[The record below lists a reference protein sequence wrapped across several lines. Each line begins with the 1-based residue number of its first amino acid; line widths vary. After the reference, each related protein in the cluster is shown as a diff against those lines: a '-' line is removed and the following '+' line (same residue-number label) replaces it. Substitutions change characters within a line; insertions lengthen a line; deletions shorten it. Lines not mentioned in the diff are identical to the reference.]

1 MLRLFK
7 TTDEAERDVLVRQI
21 TERVAAQ
28 IIADLNPTAERMSTA
43 ELRGYVRARSR
54 SLVRQEFQAAEHG
67 EPVSTN
73 ERQEQEIRVLERI
86 VHEVV
91 RSLAVGPISTIPL
104 PHVSRRKAA

>member
-7 TTDEAERDVLVRQI
+7 TTDEAAHDVVVRQI

-28 IIADLNPTAERMSTA
+28 IIADLSPAAERMSTA

-54 SLVRQEFQAAEHG
+54 SLVGQEFQSAELG
-67 EPVSTN
+67 DALSTN
-73 ERQEQEIRVLERI
+73 ERQEQETRVLERI

-91 RSLAVGPISTIPL
+91 RSLAAGPISTIPL
-104 PHVSRRKAA
+104 PHVSVRKAA